1 MYVAIINGTNLKYF
15 IASITIAVL
24 LIMAVVLGVF
34 YLIVFNHNNSIGY
47 KLTSFL
53 LAALGVYFLYN
64 RLRRKHMK
72 L

>member
-47 KLTSFL
+47 KFTSF
-53 LAALGVYFLYN
+53 Y
-64 RLRRKHMK
+64 
-72 L
+72 